1 MEGFFNDPCNWPMTL
16 TPCISL
22 CKIEDGKCLGCNR
35 TKEQIAKWRSYTDQ
49 ERYEIMKDLG
59 YGKRKGGKPK

>member
-1 MEGFFNDPCNWPMTL
+1 MTL